1 MYTNVCVKMKLTG
14 PDLLAKLNNLVEKL
28 RNENKLLECAAI
40 YEKYLND
47 PENAITALIDGCHW
61 QEAITAVHRFCR
73 FDFFETN
80 LVPALKENQKDL
92 LANIE
97 QLVRKFVDNYERLE
111 EVRTEKAKRRERE
124 ENEYEEELR
133 NLNDDQSVSDM
144 SNSTF
149 DGQSSVSGSVRS
161 NASTVNSQFSSKSTK
176 RRKQKKSPISLK
188 KNSPFEDLALIQD
201 LHDTIIYAQK
211 LKGKNLGCI

>member
-1 MYTNVCVKMKLTG
+1 MKLSG
-14 PDLLAKLNNLVEKL
+14 SDLLDKLNKLVDKL
-28 RNENKLLECAAI
+28 KNENKLLECASI
-40 YEKYLND
+40 YENYLND
-47 PENAITALIDGCHW
+47 SESAIISLVDGCFW
-61 QEAITAVHRFCR
+61 QEAITAVHKFDR

-80 LVPALKENQKDL
+80 LIPALKENQKDL
-92 LANIE
+92 IANID
-97 QLVRKFVDNYERLE
+97 QLKAKFIEKFERLE
-111 EVRTEKAKRRERE
+111 EVRIEKAKRKERE

-161 NASTVNSQFSSKSTK
+161 NASTINSQFSSKSTK
-176 RRKQKKSPISLK
+176 RRKQKRSLISLK

-201 LHDTIIYAQK
+201 LHETISYSQK
-211 LKGKNLGCI
+211 IKGNSKII

>member
-80 LVPALKENQKDL
+80 QPCSGAAGEP
-92 LANIE
+92 
-97 QLVRKFVDNYERLE
+97 ERS
-111 EVRTEKAKRRERE
+111 AG
-124 ENEYEEELR
+124 EY
-133 NLNDDQSVSDM
+133 
-144 SNSTF
+144 
-149 DGQSSVSGSVRS
+149 
-161 NASTVNSQFSSKSTK
+161 
-176 RRKQKKSPISLK
+176 
-188 KNSPFEDLALIQD
+188 
-201 LHDTIIYAQK
+201 
-211 LKGKNLGCI
+211 